1 MQPEMVLVVIGAL
14 GVIKKGMDKY
24 GERIPGSVFTAVKRK
39 KLPHIRSFRALQFE
53 SVQKFT
59 SAKLVWKQCR
69 TCPGKP
75 NFTLAKLVHDSH
87 LISDKLS
94 TFVCIFLCK
103 IVAGT
108 VHVSCLTAVKA
119 QSTSMIF
126 KRLLF

>member
-108 VHVSCLTAVKA
+108 VHVSCV
-119 QSTSMIF
+119 
-126 KRLLF
+126 